1 MAPLKGV
8 EVIVYQ
14 LKDEK
19 SQDVGIVYPVYSKT
33 YTDDKGRYE
42 LIVERGYYRIEVHKD
57 GYKPARSVDVYVDA
71 NETVNIDF
79 KIKKL
84 QTRKISGLVFE
95 QKYLYP
101 HNTIKSKSRIL
112 LINIFRVRVKRIPI
126 ENATIVVT
134 KPRFIKTEK
143 PFFYKTFT
151 DRKGFFELSVEPGV
165 YTMTISKE
173 GYETVVRL
181 INVSLNMFMNI
192 KMDRLKL
199 SLEILLDKN
208 NSYMPGDPIY
218 VKATLTNDYDH
229 PITIAKPGCVYG
241 SLDFKITT
249 PDNRILH
256 YIGPRIIKAGD
267 PYFDIIILNPRE
279 KISIKVDITKYFGDK
294 QGEYNFLKPGIY
306 KIKGIYHT
314 KFFPTYFFPTYTK
327 EYHMA
332 YIETEFQS
340 FLMKTMPVPPIKSL
354 QPVLTI

>member
-1 MAPLKGV
+1 
-8 EVIVYQ
+8 
-14 LKDEK
+14 
-19 SQDVGIVYPVYSKT
+19 
-33 YTDDKGRYE
+33 
-42 LIVERGYYRIEVHKD
+42 
-57 GYKPARSVDVYVDA
+57 VDVYVDA

-79 KIKKL
+79 KMKKL

-95 QKYLYP
+95 QKYVYP
-101 HNTIKSKSRIL
+101 SDEKSLAS
-112 LINIFRVRVKRIPI
+112 LINIVIVRRIPI

-134 KPRFIKTEK
+134 KLRFIKTEK

-249 PDNRILH
+249 PDNRTIR
-256 YIGPRIIKAGD
+256 YIGPHIIEVVN
-267 PYFDIIILNPRE
+267 PYFNRITLDPKE
-279 KISIKVDITKYFGDK
+279 KISIKVDITKHFGDK

-306 KIKGIYHT
+306 KIKGVYHT
-314 KFFPTYFFPTYTK
+314 KFFPTYTK